1 MYEGIG
7 LGVEMNI
14 LSLVQ
19 EFYITTIGNTNA
31 SLNAQAVLFRF

>member
-1 MYEGIG
+1 MFEGIS

-19 EFYITTIGNTNA
+19 EFYITTIENTNA